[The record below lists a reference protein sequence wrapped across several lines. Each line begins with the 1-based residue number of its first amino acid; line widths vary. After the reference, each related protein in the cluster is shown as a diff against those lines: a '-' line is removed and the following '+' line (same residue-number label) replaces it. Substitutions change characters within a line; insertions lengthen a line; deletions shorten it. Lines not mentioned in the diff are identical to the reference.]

1 MPSLE
6 EEVKGLR
13 KIWQDGVVP
22 EAAPISYEGGTSAVL
37 LLHGLTS
44 SPAEFRTL
52 ATALHEKNFTVFVP
66 LLPGHGTDPH
76 DLRRTNAVE
85 WLEAAVIG
93 FDELSKKCK
102 SVSVAGFSM
111 GGTLAMYLAATR
123 KVDRLLL
130 LAPFIRIY
138 RPPEAWI
145 SPEMKIF
152 TAGYLKNYYCKTR
165 IGGINDLS
173 KLKEH
178 FAYYN
183 VPLRALRQ
191 ALKNVR
197 KVRKLMK
204 EIAAPT
210 LILHSKK
217 DETVDWKGSQE
228 IINNISS
235 RSKKVVWFERSSHVL
250 TLDYDR
256 EEVMRCS
263 MKFLGGMPG
272 VSAGPG

>member
-13 KIWQDGVVP
+13 KSWHDGVVP
-22 EAAPISYEGGTSAVL
+22 EAAPIAYEGGTSAVL

-52 ATALHEKNFTVFVP
+52 AEALHERNFTVCVP

-76 DLRRTNAVE
+76 DLRRIKARE
-85 WLEAAVIG
+85 WIEAAVSG
-93 FDELSKKCK
+93 FDELSKKGK
-102 SVSVAGFSM
+102 SISVAGFSM

-123 KVDRLLL
+123 KVERLLL

-138 RPPEAWI
+138 RPPKAWI
-145 SPEMKIF
+145 PPEIKIF
-152 TAGYLKNYYCKTR
+152 TAGYLNRYYCKTR

-173 KLKEH
+173 KLREH

-204 EIAAPT
+204 EITAPT

-217 DETVDWKGSQE
+217 DETVDSKGSQE

-235 RSKKVVWFERSSHVL
+235 HEKKVVWFERSNHIL

-256 EEVMRCS
+256 EDVLS
-263 MKFLGGMPG
+263 YSIKFLTGLA
-272 VSAGPG
+272 V